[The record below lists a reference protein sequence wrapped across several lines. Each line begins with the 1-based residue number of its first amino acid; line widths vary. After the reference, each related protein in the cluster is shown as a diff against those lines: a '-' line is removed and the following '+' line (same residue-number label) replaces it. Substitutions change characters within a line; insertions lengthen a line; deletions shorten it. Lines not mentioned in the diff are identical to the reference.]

1 MAARFLLRTQ
11 SMIVQRPL
19 QHNSFENQKLMNM
32 AIDSIPN
39 QEKSADFKS
48 YSVLVADDDRT
59 MAELLATNLRRL
71 GHRVAGIAWNGR
83 EAVEMALKL
92 QPGVVIMDIHMPV
105 MDGLHAA
112 RELLKKQPMPIVL
125 STGLS
130 DPRSLNGAVD
140 LNVISYLVK
149 PFSPAQLK
157 VAIHL
162 AVAQCDRAVAPA
174 PAAPAA

>member
-92 QPGVVIMDIHMPV
+92 QPGVVIMDIHMP
-105 MDGLHAA
+105 
-112 RELLKKQPMPIVL
+112 IVL